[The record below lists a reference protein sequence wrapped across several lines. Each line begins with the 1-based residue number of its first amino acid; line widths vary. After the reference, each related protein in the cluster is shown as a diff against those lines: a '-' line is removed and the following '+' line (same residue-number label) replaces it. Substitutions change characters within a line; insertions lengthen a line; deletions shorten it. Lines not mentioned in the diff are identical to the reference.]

1 MLLPTNMFILV
12 ADGRKMLLLRNSGTA
27 DAPQLTVE
35 YGEKQPNPPDH
46 VQKTDLSGRR
56 PATGTQGQASVTEAD
71 YHQQTEDRF
80 AILAAEELN
89 GRALRHEYDALIV
102 VAPPRTLGELR
113 SHYHKTVRDRL
124 VAEIAKDL
132 TGYSTDRIVQ
142 MLTNA

>member
-1 MLLPTNMFILV
+1 
-12 ADGRKMLLLRNSGTA
+12 
-27 DAPQLTVE
+27 
-35 YGEKQPNPPDH
+35 
-46 VQKTDLSGRR
+46 
-56 PATGTQGQASVTEAD
+56 VTEAD

-80 AILAAEELN
+80 AIRAAEELN

>member
-80 AILAAEELN
+80 AIRAAEELN

>member
-35 YGEKQPNPPDH
+35 YGEEQPNPPDH

-80 AILAAEELN
+80 AIRAAEELN

-113 SHYHKTVRDRL
+113 SHYHKTVRNRL